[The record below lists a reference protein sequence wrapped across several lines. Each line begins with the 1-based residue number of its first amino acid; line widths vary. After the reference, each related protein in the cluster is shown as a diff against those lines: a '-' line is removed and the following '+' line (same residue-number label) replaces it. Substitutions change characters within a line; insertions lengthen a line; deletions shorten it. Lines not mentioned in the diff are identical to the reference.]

1 MNLEKA
7 IAIALDAHSG
17 QTDKGG
23 KPYILHPLRVM
34 QQLETEVE
42 QIVGVLHDVV
52 EDSNY
57 TFEDLESFGFPTSA
71 IAAIKLVTKQ
81 TGVDYQIYLANIKS
95 NPIARNVKLA
105 DLRDNMNLQR
115 LEVVTEKDLQ
125 RQAKYQKAVQF
136 LSN

>member
-7 IAIALDAHSG
+7 IALALDAHTG
-17 QTDKGG
+17 QTDKAG

-34 QQLETEVE
+34 QQLKTETE

-52 EDSNY
+52 EDSEY
-57 TFEDLESFGFPTSA
+57 TFEDLENCDFPNKA

-81 TGVDYQIYLANIKS
+81 PSVDYQAYLASIKS

-115 LEVVTEKDLQ
+115 LQTITEKDLQ
-125 RQAKYQKAVQF
+125 RQAKYKKAVEF